1 MLNVKKNEEL
11 AQLDIDRM
19 TIFGNFLRS
28 SSLDELP
35 GIINLLKMDMSFVGP
50 RPLLIEYLPL
60 YSNEQM
66 SKHDSMPGITDWAQ
80 VNGRNSISW
89 QEKFKL
95 DVWYINNRSFWLNIK
110 ILLMTI
116 KKVFSREGVYH
127 DKTSIMPVFTAND
140 DRE

>member
-11 AQLDIDRM
+11 AQLDINRM
-19 TIFGNFLRS
+19 TMFGNFLRS

-35 GIINLLKMDMSFVGP
+35 GIINVLKMDMSFVGP

-66 SKHDSMPGITDWAQ
+66 SRHDTMPGITDWAQ

-95 DVWYINNRSFWLNIK
+95 DVWYVNNRYFWLDI
-110 ILLMTI
+110 
-116 KKVFSREGVYH
+116 
-127 DKTSIMPVFTAND
+127 
-140 DRE
+140 